1 MTFGGHNPY
10 GPAWQPNGGQPPPPP
25 GVPPQPGAPP
35 YPYPYPYPGPYPPP
49 GQPPYGPYVPPRSL
63 WQELRDGDWPPL
75 AELLRR
81 LPVHGCVWALLAFC
95 FLPFLI
101 VLLVSYPLA
110 RSARRQAR
118 LRFPPHAH
126 RRIVDPQVIRVQKA
140 RAWTALAMSLLILV
154 VYGTASDFEEV
165 QEQYALRLAVTP
177 WLLLFTAPLVITV
190 LFRMV
195 PVAARA
201 GMRARL
207 RPSMR
212 LALRYFG
219 AFTAVPLLFAV
230 MVLVGEN
237 AGDYWFTPLVTF
249 PLFALVI
256 WAFFF
261 VLFASATVVRTVF
274 GTSEVHAALPA
285 LLTGVLVWELAAVNL
300 ILAGMPPGPPL
311 IQICALFCGPASVSA
326 VAWWEIYRLRTR
338 HGVTLRGRPVP

>member
-25 GVPPQPGAPP
+25 GVPPQPGPP
-35 YPYPYPYPGPYPPP
+35 PFPYPYPGPYPPP
-49 GQPPYGPYVPPRSL
+49 GQPPYGPYGPPRSL
-63 WQELRDGDWPPL
+63 WQELREGDWPPL

-81 LPVHGCVWALLAFC
+81 LPVHGCVWALLIFC
-95 FLPFLI
+95 FLPFAVI
-101 VLLVSYPLA
+101 LLVSYPLA
-110 RSARRQAR
+110 RSARRQAH

-126 RRIVDPQVIRVQKA
+126 RRIVDPQVMRVQKI

-154 VYGTASDFEEV
+154 LYGTAADFEEV
-165 QEQYALRLAVTP
+165 QEQYAFRLAVTP
-177 WLLLFTAPLVITV
+177 WLLLFTAPLVITA

-195 PVAARA
+195 PVTARA

-207 RPSMR
+207 RPAMR

-230 MVLVGEN
+230 MVLVGESME
-237 AGDYWFTPLVTF
+237 DYWFTPLVTF
-249 PLFALVI
+249 PLLALVI

-261 VLFASATVVRTVF
+261 VLFASGTVVRTVF

-300 ILAGMPPGPPL
+300 AMGGMPPGPPL
-311 IQICALFCGPASVSA
+311 IQICALIGGPASVSA
-326 VAWWEIYRLRTR
+326 VAWWEIVRLRTR
-338 HGVTLRGRPVP
+338 YGVSLRGRPVP

>member
-1 MTFGGHNPY
+1 M
-10 GPAWQPNGGQPPPPP
+10 A
-25 GVPPQPGAPP
+25 GAP
-35 YPYPYPYPGPYPPP
+35 
-49 GQPPYGPYVPPRSL
+49 RRRL
-63 WQELRDGDWPPL
+63 APL

-81 LPVHGCVWALLAFC
+81 LPVHGCVWALLVFC
-95 FLPFLI
+95 FLPFVI

-154 VYGTASDFEEV
+154 VYGTAADFEEV

-219 AFTAVPLLFAV
+219 AFTAVPLFFAV
-230 MVLVGEN
+230 MVLVGESMR
-237 AGDYWFTPLVTF
+237 DYWFTPLVTF
-249 PLFALVI
+249 PLLALVI